1 MDFEKLTE
9 MASDSTGRYSFVLLI
24 QMLSVYRAMADDKIQ
39 ILSEEADQDLASHFD
54 NFAEHI
60 ISDVASHLYESPEE
74 MAEYIDSTSSMFDE
88 FDGEPI
94 IDHGASA

>member
-24 QMLSVYRAMADDKIQ
+24 QMLSMYRAMADDKIQ
-39 ILSEEADQDLASHFD
+39 ILSEEAGRDLASHFD

-88 FDGEPI
+88 LDWDI
-94 IDHGASA
+94 IDRGASA